1 MEIRFP
7 ALICAK
13 VLRTFLL
20 KGYFIAFSRKNS
32 LRIKN
37 HLPKSRFDRIFIREN
52 SRAKRKPLH
61 SFDAFIFFLRFGI

>member
-20 KGYFIAFSRKNS
+20 KGYFIAFSGEIFRPG
-32 LRIKN
+32 IKN
-37 HLPKSRFDRIFIREN
+37 HLPKSRFDRIFA
-52 SRAKRKPLH
+52 RAQRRYRRSGGKKLG
-61 SFDAFIFFLRFGI
+61 FTQI